1 MGSSCDVENRPH
13 FLAADCMNDW
23 YKRCAIPPRPV
34 HLRRLSCNVCGQ
46 QDFGTSALGSAPT
59 NAARGT
65 DTRFRM
71 ANGGTVR
78 QDSSEIDTLSD
89 AQGVFEFHAKVAYN
103 TIDLCVT
110 K

>member
-1 MGSSCDVENRPH
+1 MEFINT
-13 FLAADCMNDW
+13 
-23 YKRCAIPPRPV
+23 I
-34 HLRRLSCNVCGQ
+34 
-46 QDFGTSALGSAPT
+46 GSAPT

-71 ANGGTVR
+71 ANGVTVR
-78 QDSSEIDTLSD
+78 QNSSDIDTLSD
-89 AQGVFEFHAKVAYN
+89 AQGVFEFHAKVAHS